1 MMRPRPA
8 AARVRRTGIALVHE
22 GEYVVA
28 RAGSEALFDS
38 DAHSAASAA
47 RPSTVHLHLPVEIE
61 VISGAAGLDLDT
73 ITEHVL
79 NRLSL
84 GLDGVEGG

>member
-1 MMRPRPA
+1 MRPRPA

-28 RAGSEALFDS
+28 RAGAEALFDS
-38 DAHSAASAA
+38 DGDASAA
-47 RPSTVHLHLPVEIE
+47 TARPRAVHLHLPVEIE
-61 VISGAAGLDLDT
+61 VVLGASGLDLDE
-73 ITEHVL
+73 IADHVL
-79 NRLSL
+79 SRLSH